1 LYNRKGEKMKNTVLK
16 VRGKDYTLEMIRYV
30 SYTFTDRFWV
40 YIKKNNGDIVVEL
53 TPMNNQK
60 IDEKKLK
67 KEFFEKLEEEK
78 KMQKIIDENIKL
90 REFIIKNSF
99 NYQPP
104 KPSDGFLTKEEE
116 EELERLIKEVEEE
129 LKGENMEGLDDI
141 KKTWE
146 EKHSKNKN

>member
-1 LYNRKGEKMKNTVLK
+1 MEDFRILIKNNE
-16 VRGKDYTLEMIRYV
+16 YTLEAIKYV
-30 SYTFTDRFWV
+30 SYTFTNNFWV
-40 YIKKNNGDIVVEL
+40 YIRKDNAYITVEL
-53 TPMNNQK
+53 TPMNKQK
-60 IDEKKLK
+60 IDEKKIK
-67 KEFFEKLEEEK
+67 KEFFEKLNEEK

-129 LKGENMEGLDDI
+129 LKGEKMEGLDEI
-141 KKTWE
+141 KRAWE

>member
-1 LYNRKGEKMKNTVLK
+1 MRNIIINVSMKN
-16 VRGKDYTLEMIRYV
+16 YTLDIIRYV

-40 YIKKNNGDIVVEL
+40 YLQKNKENIKVEL
-53 TPMNNQK
+53 TPIKEKK
-60 IDEKKLK
+60 IDGKKLK
-67 KEFFEKLEEEK
+67 KDFLKKLEAEK
-78 KMQKIIDENIKL
+78 RMQKIIDDNIKL

-99 NYQPP
+99 NYTQP
-104 KPSDGFLTKEEE
+104 KPDDAILTREEE

-129 LKGENMEGLDDI
+129 LKNETGEEFDDI

>member
-1 LYNRKGEKMKNTVLK
+1 MKDLRILIKNNE
-16 VRGKDYTLEMIRYV
+16 YTLEVIRYV
-30 SYTFTDRFWV
+30 SYTFSNNFWV
-40 YIKKNNGDIVVEL
+40 YIRKNNGYIIIEL

-60 IDEKKLK
+60 IDEKKIK
-67 KEFFEKLEEEK
+67 KEFFEKLNEEK

-104 KPSDGFLTKEEE
+104 KPSEGFLTKEEE

-129 LKGENMEGLDDI
+129 LKGENMEGLDEI
-141 KKTWE
+141 KRTWE
-146 EKHSKNKN
+146 EKHSKNKS

>member
-1 LYNRKGEKMKNTVLK
+1 MKDVKISIKNNE
-16 VRGKDYTLEMIRYV
+16 YTLEAIRYV
-30 SYTFTDRFWV
+30 SYTFSNNFWV
-40 YIKKNNGDIVVEL
+40 YIRKNNGDIIVEL

-60 IDEKKLK
+60 IDEKKIK

-104 KPSDGFLTKEEE
+104 KPSEGFLTKEEE

>member
-1 LYNRKGEKMKNTVLK
+1 MKDVKILIKNNE
-16 VRGKDYTLEMIRYV
+16 YALEAIRYV
-30 SYTFTDRFWV
+30 SYTFSNNFWV
-40 YIKKNNGDIVVEL
+40 YIRKNNGYIIVEL

-129 LKGENMEGLDDI
+129 LKGENTEGLDEI

>member
-1 LYNRKGEKMKNTVLK
+1 MKNIVLK
-16 VRGKDYTLEMIRYV
+16 VSEDDYTLDMIRYV

-40 YIKKNNGDIVVEL
+40 YIKKNSGDIIVEL

-60 IDEKKLK
+60 IDEKKIK
-67 KEFFEKLEEEK
+67 KEFFEKLNEEK

-99 NYQPP
+99 NYPPP
-104 KPSDGFLTKEEE
+104 KPSEGFLTKEEE

-129 LKGENMEGLDDI
+129 LKGENMEGLDEI
-141 KKTWE
+141 KRTWE

>member
-1 LYNRKGEKMKNTVLK
+1 MKDVKISIKNNE
-16 VRGKDYTLEMIRYV
+16 YALEAIRYV
-30 SYTFTDRFWV
+30 SYTFSNNFWV
-40 YIKKNNGDIVVEL
+40 YIRKNNGYIIVEL

-60 IDEKKLK
+60 IDEKKIK

-104 KPSDGFLTKEEE
+104 KPSEGFLTKEEE

-129 LKGENMEGLDDI
+129 LKGENMEGLDEI
-141 KKTWE
+141 KRTWE

>member
-1 LYNRKGEKMKNTVLK
+1 MNNIVLK
-16 VRGKDYTLEMIRYV
+16 FRKKDYTLEMIRYI

-40 YIKKNNGDIVVEL
+40 YIKKNNRDIVVEL
-53 TPMNNQK
+53 TPMNNNKK

-67 KEFFEKLEEEK
+67 EEFFEKLNEEK

-104 KPSDGFLTKEEE
+104 KPSERFLTKEEE

>member
-1 LYNRKGEKMKNTVLK
+1 MKDVKISIKNNE
-16 VRGKDYTLEMIRYV
+16 YALEAIRYV

-40 YIKKNNGDIVVEL
+40 YIKKNNGYIIVEL

-129 LKGENMEGLDDI
+129 LKGENTEGLDEI

>member
-1 LYNRKGEKMKNTVLK
+1 MKDVKISIKNNE
-16 VRGKDYTLEMIRYV
+16 YALEVIRYV
-30 SYTFTDRFWV
+30 SYTFSNNFWV
-40 YIKKNNGDIVVEL
+40 YIKKNNGYITVEL

-60 IDEKKLK
+60 IDEKKIK
-67 KEFFEKLEEEK
+67 KEFFEKLNEEK

-99 NYQPP
+99 NYHPP
-104 KPSDGFLTKEEE
+104 KPSEGFLTKEEE

-129 LKGENMEGLDDI
+129 LKGENMEGLDEI
-141 KKTWE
+141 KRTWE